1 MRGRMQ
7 CPAPGLGPFLSPNQ
21 MSNQILVP
29 GPNLFQSQGP
39 GPSPGLGLPLGH
51 TPSRS
56 QGPAPDPNLDATPLG
71 MVGKVFCT
79 CLVAVTK

>member
-1 MRGRMQ
+1 MQ
-7 CPAPGLGPFLSPNQ
+7 CPAPGLGPFPSSNQ
-21 MSNQILVP
+21 ISNQILVP
-29 GPNLFQSQGP
+29 GLNLIQSQGL

-51 TPSRS
+51 TPGRG
-56 QGPAPDPNLDATPLG
+56 QGPAPDPNLAAMPLG

>member
-1 MRGRMQ
+1 MQ
-7 CPAPGLGPFLSPNQ
+7 CPAPGLGPFPSPNQ

-29 GPNLFQSQGP
+29 GPNLFQSRGP
-39 GPSPGLGLPLGH
+39 DPSPGLGLPLGH
-51 TPSRS
+51 TPGRS
-56 QGPAPDPNLDATPLG
+56 QGPAPDPNLAATPLG

>member
-1 MRGRMQ
+1 MQ
-7 CPAPGLGPFLSPNQ
+7 CPAPGLDPFPSSNQ
-21 MSNQILVP
+21 ISNQILVP
-29 GPNLFQSQGP
+29 DLNLIQSRGP

-51 TPSRS
+51 TPGRG
-56 QGPAPDPNLDATPLG
+56 QGPAPDPNLAAMPLG